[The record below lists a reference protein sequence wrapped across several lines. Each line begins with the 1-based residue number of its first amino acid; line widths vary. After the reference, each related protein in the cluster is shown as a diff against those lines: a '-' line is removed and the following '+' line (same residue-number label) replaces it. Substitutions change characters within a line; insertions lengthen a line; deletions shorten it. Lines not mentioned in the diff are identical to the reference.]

1 MFFAVKNTCS
11 TESLES
17 LVCMFYIT
25 DVISQVSDCG
35 SDSYR
40 KVGCEWKIP
49 GISSTFPF
57 ASDMC
62 YIGCLNCTW
71 NVPDSLSIICMF

>member
-1 MFFAVKNTCS
+1 MFD
-11 TESLES
+11 
-17 LVCMFYIT
+17 IT

-40 KVGCEWKIP
+40 KVGCEGKIP

-62 YIGCLNCTW
+62 YIGCLNCT
-71 NVPDSLSIICMF
+71 

>member
-1 MFFAVKNTCS
+1 MFD
-11 TESLES
+11 
-17 LVCMFYIT
+17 IT

-40 KVGCEWKIP
+40 KVGCEGKIP

-71 NVPDSLSIICMF
+71 KVPDSLSIICMF